1 MSSSTQH
8 KVGIFPASGGIGG
21 GTAKHILQRLSPSN
35 LILIARNPN
44 NLSHARELGADVRQ
58 ADYDDDES
66 IRNSFRG
73 INTLFLISYASVEVE
88 HRFERH
94 KFAIDTAIASGVKH
108 IFYGSLGFAGSAKNQ
123 ESVAHVMKAHLIT
136 EGYLRACR
144 KEHPG
149 FDFTIVREG
158 LYTESYPLYTSFFD
172 PARPVNEIKIPH
184 DGAGPGIAWVKREE
198 LGEATAE
205 LISRYVTTP
214 DGFPYRQQTILFSG
228 TKTLTLSETVSIL
241 SEIAKVPVQIKQ
253 VSDDEFASQAHV
265 IPNFTYRGVDYSKP
279 WASAFEAFRRGE
291 AAAASPLLSE
301 LLGREPEGFKTTVMN
316 SLKA

>member
-1 MSSSTQH
+1 MNSSTQH

-21 GTAKHILQRLSPSN
+21 GTVKHILQRLSPTN
-35 LILIARNPN
+35 LILISRNPN

-73 INTLFLISYASVEVE
+73 IKTLFLISYASVE
-88 HRFERH
+88 RH
-94 KFAIDTAIASGVKH
+94 KFAVDTAIASGVKH
-108 IFYGSLGFAGSAKNQ
+108 IFYGSLGFAGNAQNQ
-123 ESVAHVMKAHLIT
+123 ESVAHVMKAHLLT
-136 EGYLRACR
+136 ERYLHACG

-149 FDFTIVREG
+149 FDYTIVREG

-172 PARPVNEIKIPH
+172 PARSVNEIKIPH

-205 LISRYVTTP
+205 LISRYVTEP
-214 DGFPYRQQTILFSG
+214 DSFPYRQQTILFSG
-228 TKTLTLSETVSIL
+228 TKTLTLSETVDIL
-241 SEIAKVPVQIKQ
+241 SEVAKVPVQIKQ
-253 VSDDEFASQAHV
+253 VSDDEFASQAQV
-265 IPNFTYRGVDYSKP
+265 ILNFTYRGVDYSKP

-301 LLGREPEGFKTTVMN
+301 LLGREPEDFKTTLMN